1 LKKIEQYS
9 LEDYCYGCIVG
20 SFIGNSCGSYREN
33 SKSIG
38 NDEEME
44 TCLKMPGREKNIDP
58 G

>member
-9 LEDYCYGCIVG
+9 IEDYCFGCIVG
-20 SFIGNSCGSYREN
+20 AFIGNSCGFYREN

-44 TCLKMPGREKNIDP
+44 TCLKMPGI
-58 G
+58 